1 MKYLQQVNREIGN
14 FMTKEAKLLKI
25 FRLLPLEQR
34 NDVLSW
40 VNLAHIAE
48 NSIRK
53 TQDFDIEL
61 NNASSMKLQ
70 EYSCKNTLQRSK
82 E

>member
-1 MKYLQQVNREIGN
+1 MNYLQQVYMEIGS

-40 VNLAHIAE
+40 VNNI
-48 NSIRK
+48 S
-53 TQDFDIEL
+53 TQQ
-61 NNASSMKLQ
+61 SQ
-70 EYSCKNTLQRSK
+70 EYSSKIYCKESYD
-82 E
+82 